1 MYGTNKAKQVW
12 LTVHEINCLSITNDN
27 SARIKIHRYC
37 AFYDIAVFTGKHC
50 DLASTSTN
58 EVDGQ
63 GPNQLQS
70 CCTTL
75 SETPSLHSSHSPVSS
90 SPAMSD
96 HPTPNSD
103 SSLGLQFSS
112 SLQFPFSRHHSSKI
126 CLKSAL
132 NIAEAFDALPYP
144 NPTGKLSSSPCYIG
158 YASPLIT
165 PRTMPAFACCA
176 MQSCYVFLMIRDQ
189 TQALYPPARGGAG
202 PLVDNML
209 DRLKQGLWSVWG
221 AFVNYGAAFEA
232 LGGMR
237 GKLRAILF
245 TAWGANLC
253 KDQVRDKIGATLA
266 GSSPS
271 FPI

>member
-1 MYGTNKAKQVW
+1 MN
-12 LTVHEINCLSITNDN
+12 EIKCITITNDH

-50 DLASTSTN
+50 DLASTSTK
-58 EVDGQ
+58 EADGQ

-75 SETPSLHSSHSPVSS
+75 SETPSLHSSHSPVST
-90 SPAMSD
+90 SPALSD
-96 HPTPNSD
+96 HPTPSNSEY
-103 SSLGLQFSS
+103 SLGLQSS
-112 SLQFPFSRHHSSKI
+112 NSLQFPFSRHHSSKI

-132 NIAEAFDALPYP
+132 NIAEAFDVLPMP

-165 PRTMPAFACCA
+165 PRTMPTFACCA
-176 MQSCYVFLMIRDQ
+176 MQSAYVLLMIKDQ
-189 TQALYPPARGGAG
+189 TQALYPPTRGDGG

-237 GKLRAILF
+237 GTLRILRF
-245 TAWGANLC
+245 IIWMC
-253 KDQVRDKIGATLA
+253 
-266 GSSPS
+266 
-271 FPI
+271 